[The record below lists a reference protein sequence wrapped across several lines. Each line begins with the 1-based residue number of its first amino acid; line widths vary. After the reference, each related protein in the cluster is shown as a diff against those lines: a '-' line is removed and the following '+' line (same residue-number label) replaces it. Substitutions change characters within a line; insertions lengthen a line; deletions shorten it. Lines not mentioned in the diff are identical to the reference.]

1 MNEVDILR
9 SSLHPNV
16 IKLHDMYEDSKNMN
30 IVLEYL
36 EGRDLF
42 SYLERRFADERHI
55 CGIVK

>member
-1 MNEVDILR
+1 M
-9 SSLHPNV
+9 
-16 IKLHDMYEDSKNMN
+16 IKIYEMYEDSKNMN

-55 CGIVK
+55 CGIVKQLCDGLDYLHN